1 MNRKHL
7 HSLMRNPKLLLVGLL
22 SARPFAWIPDSWYL
36 KVNYRCRTG
45 LSLNLEN
52 PRRFNEKLQWLKLHD
67 RQPIYTTCVDKYA
80 VRAHVGR
87 IIGEE
92 YLIPIYGVWD
102 SVDEID
108 FAKLPE
114 KCVLKC
120 THDSGSV
127 AIIDKNTDKATLKKK
142 LKKWLSHDYYIRGR
156 EWPYKDVKHRVICE
170 KFMQNAASEGL
181 TDYKFFC
188 FHGEP
193 KLLIVCTERT
203 EMGPKVTFMDMD
215 WEKLPFERHYPASDV
230 PIKKPA
236 NFELMI
242 QLSKKLAAGFPF
254 VRVDLYE
261 IRAKV
266 YFGELTLYPG
276 GGFEEF
282 KPDEWDEKLGA
293 LIDISKVKR
302 TD

>member
-36 KVNYRCRTG
+36 KINYRCRTG

-102 SVDEID
+102 SADEID

-127 AIIDKNTDKATLKKK
+127 AIIDKNTDKAALKKK